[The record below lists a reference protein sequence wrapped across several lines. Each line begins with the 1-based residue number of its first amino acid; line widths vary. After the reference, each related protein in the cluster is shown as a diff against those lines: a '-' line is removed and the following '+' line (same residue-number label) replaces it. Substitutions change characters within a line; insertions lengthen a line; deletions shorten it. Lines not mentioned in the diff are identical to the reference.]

1 MQADSCCEPNM
12 THVYAFPSAA
22 QGQVRFHPKTIECS
36 LSFHDLEVND
46 IYIMLEICIL
56 LDMVMTN
63 L

>member
-1 MQADSCCEPNM
+1 M